1 MIHDWNPN
9 RFPRL
14 VQEQN
19 EIVRVMRCLGVM
31 RLGMLT
37 LQTGQLEAA
46 LTSSVQERGVLG
58 FPWFPTWA
66 CRDEYYRRER
76 LG

>member
-37 LQTGQLEAA
+37 LQTGQ
-46 LTSSVQERGVLG
+46 RGVLG